1 MNKSVFGLVGYP
13 LSHSFSQRYFTQ
25 KFISL
30 GLLGYRYELF
40 EIKKIEEILQ
50 IADETPLLQG
60 VNVTTPYKQSVIP
73 LLDYIDPVAKLIN
86 SVNTIRIK
94 NKKLYGYNTD
104 YLGFE
109 YSLKQNLKGI
119 HIKQV
124 AILGTGGAAQSVGYA
139 LKTMSIPY
147 FFVSRQ
153 KDGENTILYD
163 TLNNM
168 NFNNITLFV
177 NATPCGMFSS
187 ENPIPDIN
195 INKLNRQH
203 IVFDLIYNPS
213 PTQLLTLA
221 HKQGAKV
228 VDGLQMLFAQADYSW
243 QIWNK

>member
-1 MNKSVFGLVGYP
+1 MTKSVFGLVGYP

-30 GLLGYRYELF
+30 GLSEYRYELF
-40 EIKKIEEILQ
+40 EIQKIEELLQ

-153 KDGENTILYD
+153 KNGENTILYD
-163 TLNNM
+163 TLNNL

-177 NATPCGMFSS
+177 NATPCGMFSY

-213 PTQLLTLA
+213 PTPLLTLA

>member
-30 GLLGYRYELF
+30 QLTDYKYELF
-40 EIKKIEEILQ
+40 EIEKIEEIFQ
-50 IADETPLLQG
+50 IIEEIPLLQG
-60 VNVTTPYKQSVIP
+60 VNVTSPHKQSVIP
-73 LLDYIDPVAKLIN
+73 LLDYIDPIAKDIN

-94 NKKLYGYNTD
+94 EKKLCGYNTD
-104 YLGFE
+104 YLGFK

-124 AILGTGGAAQSVGYA
+124 AILGTGGAAKSVGYA

-153 KDGENTILYD
+153 KNSDNTISYD
-163 TLNNM
+163 VLNNM

-177 NATPCGMFSS
+177 NATPCGMFYN
-187 ENPIPDIN
+187 EVVPNIN

-213 PTQLLTLA
+213 PTPLLTLA
-221 HKQGAKV
+221 HRQGAKV

-243 QIWNK
+243 QIWNKY